1 VHVTDHSLENWIEFA
16 YDFVLVVPG
25 DVLDAGEGASE
36 GRFLVDHFQAMQHC
50 IPIFFEIL

>member
-1 VHVTDHSLENWIEFA
+1 MTDHSLENWIEFA